1 MNKKTK
7 PTLGLIGI
15 GLMGTA
21 LAERAL
27 QAGFTVKGYDLNSDR
42 ILELENM
49 GGIPAAS
56 AADVASQC
64 DWLIFS
70 VMTTAQ
76 VETSL
81 NDYRTLLR
89 PNHTVIDTSTGEPD
103 RMAGLAEKL
112 QSQGVAYLDATIA
125 GNSEETR
132 RGEVLALVGGDAESF
147 TQCLPFFNCFAK
159 RAFHLGPA
167 GSGARMKLV
176 FNLVL
181 GLHRAVLAE
190 ALSFSKRIGIPAETA
205 LNILKLGTTYS
216 YVMDNKGTK
225 MLTHDFA
232 PQAKLEQ
239 HLKDVELM
247 LALDDQSG
255 AHLPLTA
262 QHEKLLRKL
271 VAEGHGSL
279 DNSAIIKAFE

>member
-1 MNKKTK
+1 MIKKNK
-7 PTLGLIGI
+7 PALGLIGI
-15 GLMGTA
+15 GLMGSA

-27 QAGFTVKGYDLNSDR
+27 LAGFVVTGYDLNPER
-42 ILELENM
+42 TLELEKL
-49 GGIPAAS
+49 GGKPAGS

-64 DWLIFS
+64 DWLIYS

-76 VETSL
+76 VEESL
-81 NDYRTLLR
+81 KDCGALLR
-89 PNHTVIDTSTGEPD
+89 PGQTVIDTSTGEPD

-112 QSQGVAYLDATIA
+112 CSHGVAYLDATIA
-125 GNSEETR
+125 GNSVETR
-132 RGEVLALVGGDAESF
+132 LGEVLALVGGDAAAF
-147 TQCLPFFNCFAK
+147 AQCLTFFDCFAK

-181 GLHRAVLAE
+181 GLNRAVLAE
-190 ALSFSKRIGIPAETA
+190 ALSFAKRIGIPPETA
-205 LNILKLGTTYS
+205 LDILKLGTTYS

-232 PQAKLEQ
+232 PQARLEQ
-239 HLKDVELM
+239 HLKDVDLM
-247 LALDDQSG
+247 LDLDAQSG
-255 AHLPLTA
+255 AHLPLSE
-262 QHEKLLRKL
+262 QHQKLLRKL